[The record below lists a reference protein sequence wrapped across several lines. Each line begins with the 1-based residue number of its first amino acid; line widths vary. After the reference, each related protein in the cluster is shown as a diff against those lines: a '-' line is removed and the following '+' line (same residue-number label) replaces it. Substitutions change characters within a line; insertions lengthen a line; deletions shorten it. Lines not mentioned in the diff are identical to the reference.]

1 MTILKN
7 QINKGI
13 IFLIRCYQKYIS
25 PMFPPTC
32 RYYPTCSN
40 YAIDAIKKHGVVKGI
55 IMGIFRILRCNPFV
69 EGGVDVVP
77 EKFTIFRNDDK

>member
-1 MTILKN
+1 MKKIL
-7 QINKGI
+7 IL
-13 IFLIRCYQKYIS
+13 LIRFYQKFIS
-25 PMFPPTC
+25 PMFPAKC

>member
-1 MTILKN
+1 MSI
-7 QINKGI
+7 
-13 IFLIRCYQKYIS
+13 
-25 PMFPPTC
+25 P
-32 RYYPTCSN
+32 SN
-40 YAIDAIKKHGVVKGI
+40 NAIDAIKKHGVVKGI

>member
-40 YAIDAIKKHGVVKGI
+40 YAIDAIKKHGVV
-55 IMGIFRILRCNPFV
+55 
-69 EGGVDVVP
+69 
-77 EKFTIFRNDDK
+77 

>member
-1 MTILKN
+1 MKN
-7 QINKGI
+7 
-13 IFLIRCYQKYIS
+13 FLIKLILIYQKIPGSFHNY
-25 PMFPPTC
+25 C
-32 RYYPTCSN
+32 KYYPTCSN

>member
-40 YAIDAIKKHGVVKGI
+40 YAIDAIKKHGIVKGI
-55 IMGIFRILRCNPFV
+55 IIGIFRILRCNPFV
-69 EGGVDVVP
+69 KGGIDVVP